1 MLYSLQRTLGIARL
15 SYSVFEGFTYTL
27 LGSLHCMWFG
37 RFQGNGHMSM
47 GLEGWLRIKEVG
59 RGGRISQQETGQ
71 MPSHKVQGRLVGT
84 DEF

>member
-1 MLYSLQRTLGIARL
+1 
-15 SYSVFEGFTYTL
+15 
-27 LGSLHCMWFG
+27 
-37 RFQGNGHMSM
+37 MSM